1 MIEGLDRISYDLIKI
16 LRAFVLI
23 GLFYLQRPL
32 ILLLLMVLLERGR
45 STHTA
50 TDTTSLV
57 FSQSLSL
64 KSIPLHLLDRVL
76 GVYIAKLE
84 ITAFLLLNLQL

>member
-32 ILLLLMVLLERGR
+32 ILLLMMLLERGR

-57 FSQSLSL
+57 LSQSLSL

>member
-16 LRAFVLI
+16 LRPIVLI

-32 ILLLLMVLLERGR
+32 ILLLMMLLERGS

-57 FSQSLSL
+57 LSQSLSL
-64 KSIPLHLLDRVL
+64 KSIPFHLLDRVL
-76 GVYIAKLE
+76 GVYITKLE
-84 ITAFLLLNLQL
+84 ITTFLLLNL